1 MVYDLSMVTRKKKE
15 HDFSLNAFRVVK
27 EATGQIEKTTQD
39 FKALGRLGGLKGGKA
54 RAEKLTPERRTEIAK
69 KAAQARWVSLYDEVK
84 ATQVA
89 GLLMGLNGGEMD
101 YAKCIK
107 LMYNIER
114 EALNR
119 WMRPMTFDSLFSLP
133 HGQIVSNTMDKAKL
147 ENQKVE
153 SFWRQHLET
162 IPSTGND
169 YTIRLTE
176 ECGKGKLSRAEVELI
191 TELDQQYKDK
201 TAGQMMDEHHTSSMF
216 PEYKD
221 PEGSSIKTTYSNLLR
236 VLGKSPEQI
245 TQFKDDL
252 IGLAYMKKMTK

>member
-1 MVYDLSMVTRKKKE
+1 MRKNRRTPDVNIIAANIVAQATDE
-15 HDFSLNAFRVVK
+15 AHIVK
-27 EATGQIEKTTQD
+27 NPAAV
-39 FKALGRLGGLKGGKA
+39 ALGRLGGLKGGKA
-54 RAEKLTPERRTEIAK
+54 RAERLTPERRVEIAR
-69 KAAQARWVSLYDEVK
+69 KAALTRWAVSLYDEVK

-89 GLLMGLNGGEMD
+89 SLLMELNGGEMD

-107 LMYNIER
+107 IMYNIER
-114 EALNR
+114 ESLNR
-119 WMRPMTFDSLFSLP
+119 WMRPVTFDDLFSLP
-133 HGQIVSNTMDKAKL
+133 HGLVVSNTLDKAKL
-147 ENQKVE
+147 ENQKVD

-162 IPSTGND
+162 IPATGND

-176 ECGKGKLSRAEVELI
+176 ECGKGKLSRAEVKLIAELY
-191 TELDQQYKDK
+191 QQYKEK

>member
-1 MVYDLSMVTRKKKE
+1 MRKKKE
-15 HDFSLNAFRVVK
+15 HDFSVTAFRVVQ
-27 EATGQIEKTTQD
+27 EATGQIEPKPAKTFD
-39 FKALGRLGGLKGGKA
+39 AKVLGRLGGLKGGRA
-54 RAEKLTPERRTEIAK
+54 RAEKLTHERLVEIGRGGAR
-69 KAAQARWVSLYDEVK
+69 ARWSWPLLYDDIK

-89 GLLMGLNGGEMD
+89 GLLMELNGGEMD

-119 WMRPMTFDSLFSLP
+119 WMRPVTFDSLFSLP
-133 HGQIVSNTMDKAKL
+133 HGQIVSNTLDRAKL

-191 TELDQQYKDK
+191 TELYQQYKEK

-221 PEGSSIKTTYSNLLR
+221 PEGSSVKTTYSNLLR

-252 IGLAYMKKMTK
+252 IGLAYMKKMTE